1 MSSGRSIILLAL
13 ACAAAAAANF
23 ALLSRGEYRKTGGG
37 SATLLDPSAA
47 ASSIRIARRGCPE
60 IIMEKSQAW
69 RLVEPYAGSVDDPT
83 VMKLLDALSFTP
95 VDDAISETELLR
107 LGRSGRDFAL
117 DEPVVRISV
126 SGEGWKR
133 TVSFGIPTPSADGVY
148 AAVEGSESVL
158 VVPSSVL
165 AAVDLPPEKFRRRS
179 LFQSGSESVASFDIK
194 RAGGT
199 LLSFARSGD
208 SWTVDRVAAAPQKVA
223 KFLADLTS
231 AEAVDFVW
239 PVGASNEADR
249 VSASLL
255 AGYGLDPD
263 SAVTVTLKGLDGAV
277 RQISFGKAAG
287 DGLAYALAQNGGAVV
302 TVPAALSDAASQDAV
317 MFTDSR
323 LFPEESR
330 SVAFFSLSDGDVVYA
345 LSRDEAGGWRLESPV
360 SAAADASVAEATL
373 AKILA
378 LSPADADPDGIG
390 VAISTNSPAV
400 RVARG
405 SVLAGGFE
413 TLRSLEMLV
422 IDPKDVKRIVRTPR
436 PSDGKPSSV
445 VFSRERQAW
454 NVETA
459 GADGAI
465 LRPGG
470 VETVLAAVNPLKAV
484 RVAKLK
490 VQSHDLAAYGLD
502 EPYMTIAIDQD
513 REGAVRRNIMI
524 GNEAADGRFATVGSA
539 DAVFVIS
546 RKTAEALAS
555 PLVSE

>member
-1 MSSGRSIILLAL
+1 MSSGRSIILLTL

-23 ALLSRGEYRKTGGG
+23 ALLSRDEYRKAGGG
-37 SATLLDPSAA
+37 AATLLDPSAA
-47 ASSIRIARRGCPE
+47 ASSIRIGRKGCPE
-60 IIMEKSQAW
+60 ILMEKSQAW
-69 RLVEPYAGSVDDPT
+69 RLVEPYAGSVDEPT

-126 SGEGWKR
+126 SGEGWTR

-179 LFQSGSESVASFDIK
+179 LFQSGPESVASFDIK
-194 RAGGT
+194 RAGGS

-208 SWTVDRVAAAPQKVA
+208 SWTVDRAAAATQKVA

-302 TVPAALSDAASQDAV
+302 TVPAALCDAASQDAV

-323 LFPEESR
+323 LFPEEAR
-330 SVAFFSLSDGDVVYA
+330 SVAFFSLTDGEVVYA

-360 SAAADASVAEATL
+360 AAAADAAVAEATL

-378 LSPADADPDGIG
+378 LSPADADPDGIS

-413 TLRSLEMLV
+413 TLRSLEMLT
-422 IDPKDVKRIVRTPR
+422 IDPKDVKRIVRTPN
-436 PSDGKPSSV
+436 DGKPSSV

-459 GADGAI
+459 GSDGATM
-465 LRPGG
+465 RPGG
-470 VETVLAAVNPLKAV
+470 VETVLAAINPLKAV

-502 EPYMTIAIDQD
+502 EPQMTVAIDQD
-513 REGAVRRNIMI
+513 REDAVRRNIMI
-524 GNEAADGRFATVGSA
+524 GKEAADGRFATVGSA

-546 RKTAEALAS
+546 YKTAESLSS